1 VLSSGCDVPA
11 NAPLASLD
19 AFYAAVKGGEASQAL
34 LPLRPV
40 FFGEVADPLILH
52 GGQVFLPVV
61 VGLPPDLR
69 WVWTKPEQQANVS
82 FVAGRTV
89 RVARKVKPRQ
99 IYRMDSRNGSGQHGR
114 TELSKNNINNDE
126 VKRWRAAT

>member
-1 VLSSGCDVPA
+1 
-11 NAPLASLD
+11 
-19 AFYAAVKGGEASQAL
+19 
-34 LPLRPV
+34 V

-69 WVWTKPEQQANVS
+69 WVWTKPEQQAIVS

-89 RVARKVKPRQ
+89 LLARIVEPRQ
-99 IYRMDSRNGSGQHGR
+99 IYRMDSRNDSGRHGR

>member
-1 VLSSGCDVPA
+1 
-11 NAPLASLD
+11 
-19 AFYAAVKGGEASQAL
+19 
-34 LPLRPV
+34 V

-61 VGLPPDLR
+61 VGLPPYLR

-89 RVARKVKPRQ
+89 LVARIVEPRQ
-99 IYRMDSRNGSGQHGR
+99 IYQIDCRNGSGRQCP
-114 TELSKNNINNDE
+114 TAELASNGVDNDE